1 MKIRLSLFTS
11 ILLGSSLLANQT
23 VELEKVSVTATKVAT
38 ASKDVSQSI
47 AIVDEKEIQDKNILN
62 IQEAIGHIPGIQA
75 ESSSNS
81 QNPRL
86 IIRGA
91 GLKARYGVRE
101 IMVMKDGV
109 PMTDPDS
116 FTRFDYID
124 MQDVEAIEVQKGPG
138 SINASNTTGGVIQLI
153 TKSVFKEDKNSIK
166 IGAGNDNLRNTNF
179 KYRTAI
185 DDSNFM
191 SFSFSSR
198 KNDNDWRENND
209 FDSTQ
214 GSLKYGHI
222 FDDESTF
229 ETELAYTESN
239 VNLPASMTLD
249 EFKEFKASGTQEDTS
264 SQWQHSARDSK
275 ILSLNAKYEKEVGN
289 ITYKP
294 RFYYNK
300 WEHFHPVT
308 GMINDSDDN
317 QVYGTDLELNF
328 NHSLFSND
336 AMLVAGVT
344 AKRDITKDS
353 KKYTYEDYSTI
364 TEMGWMGPVTKI
376 EQTLSKD
383 KGDLAGTEDSDTKL
397 YGIYL
402 METFKPIEDLSI
414 DISARVDKLKFDISG
429 NELIKYDY
437 AKSNYDTGKGEYSL
451 QKDFTLSSA
460 KLGLNYRL
468 TDYTNIYTSFA
479 KANQAPTG
487 SELESASDDGIDLEK
502 TNSINYEIGLKSR
515 TNTYAYDMALYQN
528 NVEDE
533 IIQVKNANGQTVYSN
548 AGETKKIGFEVSG
561 IYNINKYLS
570 FGANYAYS
578 KFKFKTFEEQVRG
591 ASESR
596 DGNVLPYI
604 PKHQYSLFTTL
615 NLDNGLKARLSTK
628 TWGSYYMDNA
638 NTQKYEGYKFVTDL
652 MVGYEKKDHSI
663 QLNIKNLTNKYYAM
677 EASKDVYGNETY
689 KAASPRSFMLTY
701 AYKF

>member
-353 KKYTYEDYSTI
+353 KKYTYADYETKNA
-364 TEMGWMGPVTKI
+364 TGWPFTPYI
-376 EQTLSKD
+376 SRTLSKD

-604 PKHQYSLFTTL
+604 PRHQYSLFTTL

>member
-487 SELESASDDGIDLEK
+487 RELESASDDGIDLEK

-591 ASESR
+591 VSESR

>member
-591 ASESR
+591 TSESR

>member
-353 KKYTYEDYSTI
+353 KKYTYADYETKNA
-364 TEMGWMGPVTKI
+364 TGWPFTPYI
-376 EQTLSKD
+376 SRTLSKD